1 MRVDTGDPRDAKLPH
16 VKLEHLEDGDRHR
29 VERTLVNGV
38 AEDDEESVKEH
49 LLDPTDQPQ
58 QVVRSRVVKKD
69 GSLECHNR

>member
-49 LLDPTDQPQ
+49 LLDPTNQ
-58 QVVRSRVVKKD
+58 QVVRSRVVKK
-69 GSLECHNR
+69 GRK

>member
-49 LLDPTDQPQ
+49 LLDPTAA
-58 QVVRSRVVKKD
+58 VVRSRVVKK
-69 GSLECHNR
+69 GRKRGMSR